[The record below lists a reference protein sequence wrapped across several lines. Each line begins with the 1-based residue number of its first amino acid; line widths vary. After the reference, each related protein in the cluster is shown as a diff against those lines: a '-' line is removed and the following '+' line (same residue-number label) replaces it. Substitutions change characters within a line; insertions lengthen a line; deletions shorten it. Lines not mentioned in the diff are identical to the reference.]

1 MEKIYIVG
9 AGGFAREV
17 AWLIEDINDKNPVW
31 ELAGFIDEN
40 KTNVGKKLNGYLV
53 LGDVEYLNK
62 QEKANVVIAIGSGEA
77 RENLSKKIK
86 NHVYPTLIHPS
97 VIKSK
102 YMTIDEGT
110 IVCAGSIITTNINIG
125 KHVIINLDCTI
136 GHDVILENYT
146 TILPSV
152 NVSGNVVID
161 ERTMLGTGSAIIQ
174 GLKIGKDSII
184 GAGAIVVKD
193 IPNNCTAVGNPAKPI
208 KFKVEGK

>member
-40 KTNVGKKLNGYLV
+40 KANVGKELNGYLV

-86 NHVYPTLIHPS
+86 NHVYPILIHPS

-161 ERTMLGTGSAIIQ
+161 ERTMIGTGTAIIQ

-193 IPNNCTAVGNPAKPI
+193 IPNDCTAVGNPAKPI